1 MDKEFLA
8 QEAARLA
15 KDPVFTEALRLIR
28 ADAVE
33 KLLKTPADDMCNV
46 IELQQLAKACDMLP
60 SLLEGMINSAEKQ
73 KPRVVV

>member
-15 KDPVFTEALRLIR
+15 KDPVFAEALRLIR

-33 KLLKTPADDMCNV
+33 KLLNTRADAISDV
-46 IELQQLAKACDMLP
+46 ISYQSLAKMCDQLP
-60 SLLEGMINSAEKQ
+60 SILEAMIKSAEKQ